1 MSESAPVRPDDDGA
15 SAGKRRYRSPRRQ
28 MQAEQ
33 TRAAVI
39 AAASRVFSERG
50 WMATNVRDIAREAG
64 VSVETLYSGFGSKAE
79 LLKVVL
85 DVAIVGDEEPVSFA
99 GRVEAMARGAGST
112 GAARARVAAR
122 GVTAMKRRGYR
133 PHPA

>member
-39 AAASRVFSERG
+39 AAASRVFSQRG
-50 WMATNVRDIAREAG
+50 WMGTNVRDVAREAG
-64 VSVETLYSGFGSKAE
+64 VSGETLYSGFGSKGR
-79 LLKVVL
+79 LLKGAL
-85 DVAIVGDEEPVSFA
+85 GVAIRGDAQPVPFS
-99 GRVEAMARGAGST
+99 GRAQGTARTRGAT
-112 GAARARVAAR
+112 RAAA
-122 GVTAMKRRGYR
+122 
-133 PHPA
+133 